1 MVVDGKFRVYI
12 AYAGDVEGSK
22 EKSEEIVKTL
32 KEKLY
37 EYEVVEYKAKQQSG
51 EQYTLDDFIEEIGS
65 GECIIV
71 VVSQKYLTASEY
83 CQLEIK
89 YMMENRKI
97 KDRVFPI
104 FADGFSLD
112 EFYAGG
118 KNRLIK
124 QAHSLIDTHIKNNVS
139 ENEREKIKWQ
149 SCKNTTEDFIS
160 NLAKEVNW
168 AYQSN
173 EIDSLVAK
181 IKSKTHIVEEKLL
194 ITNKPNKL
202 SWEYQKDI
210 PREDDLKTMYHYFGQ
225 LQDNKVG
232 LMYVHGS
239 AGVGKSSFLTKSFLD
254 CKHKKFIYYI
264 DESDDYS
271 EHLDRISIALSK
283 SFDVIRKQQGLSVS
297 FQDITNI
304 ENLSSRIEK
313 LFYVYSH
320 SLYDKTHIPFTLFV
334 DAVDTIRDEEKFI
347 KTLVKS
353 YPGVNF
359 VFSGRK
365 VPSKEFFTQIQLDNK
380 QLDIYS
386 DKAIGLELSNLN
398 RSMTIQYLEENLDNS
413 LVSKEREEIK
423 QKILSKSKGLPK
435 YFELLLSRVN
445 QLIQDSHTVSYA
457 NLVAEIDNAP
467 SILTDYYQQIFKR
480 LQEDNPLA
488 LEILEILY
496 WYSTSGGI
504 SRDILRLHLE
514 TKCSEEEFYNT
525 IDSIMFF
532 LQEDENAKLSI
543 NHLSIIEALF
553 DFFAKRYNGSLSAR
567 RLDIEYM
574 QSVFKK
580 DAILL
585 YLAKYNQEVYELFSS
600 ISYYHDTNKLF
611 CTLQKIISFYK
622 NRELKRNENPI
633 NLYFLYSKIL
643 FTKHMLNDNVLKNDS
658 LTFEIFEV
666 SHKEMKELYSFNEE
680 VYRQYQSSHLDNIS
694 TLKKLIF
701 MTLLD
706 QNSYYQ
712 SKYFKLYPLYKYT
725 QRYKKIFTNKYLSKH
740 SLYEL
745 STNISRVYVAM
756 RFKLSSWDIDPAL
769 GIYEDDGMLMIYFN
783 NSKDI
788 HTNVIHTL
796 TELQKSKK
804 NRDFVTKQER
814 YYNVLK
820 SSTNIKLKKRFYSG
834 LTYNLRKQN
843 SNKHKQSEKLKEFI
857 SFVAMDI
864 LKSSISS
871 FDREDKMYKYLPSDK
886 KQEVNY
892 FLQLYQNYQNIG
904 LKSILKSKNKPY
916 FSDMAMFIVDDDIE
930 EFFEYVQKCL
940 DEEDKYIFLETIGNI
955 IRYTQDS
962 QVLRYC
968 EDKLEFMFK
977 DYIGEA
983 PLLLKLHI
991 AYKLKDIDKLISY
1004 EKYIID
1010 KDYDRENR
1018 SFIESV
1024 IGSIESNLDKYWDI
1038 LSTRKISNLKNNLR
1052 VYLKKGKY
1060 KLKELEFFK
1069 NSIKIDEK
1077 ACESLIESS
1086 YSIADIKRLKYIFMF
1101 LETNGLLNAKDKQ
1114 YFLLNMLF
1122 IDNQPSFIKHIKKLP
1137 KEEQVEFLL
1146 KAMSKDRSDII
1157 YTDIFFKYFLEEILS
1172 SKIDKNIVDLMKRF
1186 YPTEYFYQFAT
1197 NNPTMI
1203 QNVYDSLKADT
1214 SEDTLN
1220 IKVMLYRN
1228 ILALQG
1234 ENSYKELESQEW
1246 IPQDKKVE
1254 IASTLIYLTKD
1265 IEIAKYLLEFAND
1278 DIYIFA
1284 KMKMQIYI
1292 GFIYKLDEYLALG
1305 IKNLELYIKEP
1316 KRLGNIAYENYLQY
1330 TLSYQIDTKLHQ
1342 WISDIYTSAKH
1353 HYFQISFYKNA
1364 YSIFGLG
1371 SKEIDDIELKE
1382 LYIENAGEFASF
1394 DSLFNEL
1401 GKELT
1406 LEDFEEE
1413 SVTPKEVIDL
1423 FKRIDIENAGEFAS
1437 FDTVFNELHQRCTSD
1452 DLSNVLFQNNFDKYM
1467 MVLYDLYKEAES
1479 LEDEESYDYYTELF
1493 DRLKEKYREFFEER
1507 FDDVDSVSLD
1517 DYYSK
1522 QKTKDSF
1529 SIELIKVNYHQ
1540 FYDYISNL
1548 VKQEKFDKFDEI
1560 MSEVKNN
1567 DEYLQI
1573 LKDKSSIQSTLKM
1586 KYQNIELFE
1595 PIDK

>member
-12 AYAGDVEGSK
+12 AYAGDVEGTK
-22 EKSEEIVKTL
+22 EKSEEIVQTL

-37 EYEVVEYKAKQQSG
+37 KYEVVEYKAKQQSG

-65 GECIIV
+65 GECIVV

-89 YMMENRKI
+89 YLMENRKI

-104 FADGFSLD
+104 FADGFLLD

-124 QAHSLIDTHIKNNVS
+124 QAHSLIDNHIKNNVS

-173 EIDSLVAK
+173 EVDNLVAK
-181 IKSKTHIVEEKLL
+181 IKSKTHIVEEELL

-202 SWEYQKDI
+202 SWEYQKDV
-210 PREDDLKTMYHYFGQ
+210 PREDDLKTMYHYFEQMQG
-225 LQDNKVG
+225 NKVG
-232 LMYVHGS
+232 LMYVHGP

-254 CKHKKFIYYI
+254 CKHKKFIYYV

-304 ENLSSRIEK
+304 ENLSFRIEK

-334 DAVDTIRDEEKFI
+334 DAVDTLRDEEKFI

-359 VFSGRK
+359 VFSGRR

-386 DKAIGLELSNLN
+386 DKAIGLELTNLN

-413 LVSKEREEIK
+413 LVFKEREEIK

-445 QLIQDSHTVSYA
+445 QLIQDSNTVSYA

-480 LQEDNPLA
+480 LQKDNPLA

-496 WYSTSGGI
+496 WYSSGGI

-514 TKCSEEEFYNT
+514 AECSEEEFYNA
-525 IDSIMFF
+525 IDNIMFF
-532 LQEDENAKLSI
+532 LQEDENAKLII

-553 DFFAKRYNGSLSAR
+553 DFFAKKYDSSLSAR

-643 FTKHMLNDNVLKNDS
+643 FTKHMLNDNVLKNDNS
-658 LTFEIFEV
+658 ILEMFEV
-666 SHKEMKELYSFNEE
+666 SHNEMKELYSFNED
-680 VYRQYQSSHLDNIS
+680 VYRQYQSSHLDSIS

-725 QRYKKIFTNKYLSKH
+725 QRYKRIFTNKYLSKH

-788 HTNVIHTL
+788 HTSVIHTL

-804 NRDFVTKQER
+804 NRDFVTKQTR

-834 LTYNLRKQN
+834 LTYNLIKQN
-843 SNKHKQSEKLKEFI
+843 SNKHKQNEKLKEFI

-871 FDREDKMYKYLPSDK
+871 FDKEDRIYKNLPSDK

-892 FLQLYQNYQNIG
+892 FWQLFQNYQNIG
-904 LKSILKSKNKPY
+904 LKSILKSKNKSY
-916 FSDMAMFIVDDDIE
+916 FSDMAMFIQDSDAE
-930 EFFEYVQKCL
+930 EFLEDIQKCL

-955 IRYTQDS
+955 IRYTQES
-962 QVLRYC
+962 QILRYC

-983 PLLLKLHI
+983 PLLLKLNI

-1004 EKYIID
+1004 EKDIID

-1018 SFIESV
+1018 SFTQSV
-1024 IGSIESNLDKYWDI
+1024 IGSIESNLDMYWDI
-1038 LSTRKISNLKNNLR
+1038 LFQRRVSNIKNNLKH
-1052 VYLKKGKY
+1052 YIKKGKY
-1060 KLKELEFFK
+1060 DLNELEFLK
-1069 NSIKIDEK
+1069 KYILIDENVY
-1077 ACESLIESS
+1077 ESFVASS
-1086 YSIADIKRLKYIFMF
+1086 YDISDIKRLKYIFMF
-1101 LETNGLLNAKDKQ
+1101 LESNGLLADEDKK

-1122 IDNQPSFIKHIKKLP
+1122 IDNQTSFIPHIKKLP
-1137 KEEQVEFLL
+1137 KEDQVEFLL
-1146 KAMSKDRSDII
+1146 KAMSRERSDII

-1172 SKIDKNIVDLMKRF
+1172 GKINKNIVDLMKRF
-1186 YPTEYFYQFAT
+1186 YPTEYFYQFAI

-1203 QNVYDSLKADT
+1203 QSVYNSLKAD
-1214 SEDTLN
+1214 SNEATLN

-1228 ILALQG
+1228 ILAVQG
-1234 ENSYKELESQEW
+1234 ENSYKELESQDW
-1246 IPQDKKVE
+1246 IPQDMKVE

-1265 IEIAKYLLEFAND
+1265 IETAKYLLEFAND
-1278 DIYIFA
+1278 DIYIFE

-1292 GFIYKLDEYLALG
+1292 GLIYKLDEYLVLG
-1305 IKNLELYIKEP
+1305 IKNLELRIKKP
-1316 KRLGNIAYENYLQY
+1316 KRLRNAAYENYLQY

-1364 YSIFGLG
+1364 YSIFVLG
-1371 SKEIDDIELKE
+1371 SREIDDTNLKDM
-1382 LYIENAGEFASF
+1382 YIENAGEFASF
-1394 DSLFNEL
+1394 DTLFNEL
-1401 GKELT
+1401 KQNLT
-1406 LEDFEEE
+1406 LED
-1413 SVTPKEVIDL
+1413 
-1423 FKRIDIENAGEFAS
+1423 
-1437 FDTVFNELHQRCTSD
+1437 
-1452 DLSNVLFQNNFDKYM
+1452 LSNSLFENDFDKYM
-1467 MVLYDLYKEAES
+1467 MVLYDLYKEAEA

-1493 DRLKEKYREFFEER
+1493 DKLKQKYREFFEER
-1507 FDDVDSVSLD
+1507 FDDVDSISLD

-1595 PIDK
+1595 PIDN